1 MHMPGPRLANLIAK
15 LEKGQ
20 RKTEEILSALNDE
33 QWGRV
38 VYPDPYAWT
47 ARDLLAH
54 FLSSEIQL
62 LRLVQD
68 VASGGGGAPE
78 GYDYD
83 GFNAAEHKR
92 LAAESPQALLAALAE
107 ARSKTI
113 AHVQSLR
120 EEDLDRMGRHPALGV
135 VTLEIL
141 ITAIYGHVL
150 LHMRDAQRAL
160 A

>member
-1 MHMPGPRLANLIAK
+1 MPSPRLAALIAK

-33 QWGRV
+33 QWARV

-47 ARDLLAH
+47 TRDLLAH

-68 VASGGGGAPE
+68 VASGGPGAPE

-92 LAAESPQALLAALAE
+92 LAAEPPQALLASLAK
-107 ARSKTI
+107 ARSSTI
-113 AHVQSLR
+113 ACVRSLK
-120 EEDLDRMGRHPALGV
+120 EVDLDRMGRHPALGA

-150 LHMRDAQRAL
+150 LHMRDAQRVL

>member
-1 MHMPGPRLANLIAK
+1 VPGPRVSALIAK

-20 RKTEEILSALNDE
+20 TKTQEILSGLSAN
-33 QWGRV
+33 QWTRV

-54 FLSSEIQL
+54 FLSSEVEL

-68 VASGGGGAPE
+68 VASGGPGAPD
-78 GYDYD
+78 GYDYN
-83 GFNAAEHKR
+83 GFNAAEHER
-92 LAAESPQALLAALAE
+92 LAAEPPQALLAALAE
-107 ARSKTI
+107 ARRRTI
-113 AHVQSLR
+113 AWARSLQDD
-120 EEDLDRMGRHPALGV
+120 DLDRIGRHPALGE

-141 ITAIYGHVL
+141 ITAMYGHVL

-160 A
+160 S

>member
-1 MHMPGPRLANLIAK
+1 MPGPRVSALIAK

-20 RKTEEILSALNDE
+20 AKTQEILSGLSDD
-33 QWGRV
+33 QWARV

-54 FLSSEIQL
+54 FLSSEAEL

-68 VASGGGGAPE
+68 VASGGLGAPE
-78 GYDYD
+78 GYDYNA
-83 GFNAAEHKR
+83 FNADEHRR
-92 LAAESPQALLAALAE
+92 LAAEAPGKLLLSLAE
-107 ARSKTI
+107 ARGKTI
-113 AHVQSLR
+113 DWARSLR
-120 EEDLDRMGRHPALGV
+120 EDDLDRIGRHPALGE

-160 A
+160 S